1 MAKDIMTS
9 GIEMSDVIKT
19 TGFPVPGDMEGKTFA
34 ECVSGG
40 GGSGGGSIPLY
51 AWHTAFSF
59 EYMPIYTTTESP
71 KVGDKVYTGADGD
84 MDTEIL
90 SGVITSIKND
100 VYRTNINTSYPAFSG
115 RYEEKDIIISGDAQG
130 GIIAEP
136 LAVTE
141 NGVYTAPSGKAYSPV
156 TVNVPSGATD
166 LIFNVKCYSL
176 TDNYI
181 LVITFPRSNKVT
193 DIAETHDL
201 FGNIHTEHYSYNE
214 NGYIVIEQ
222 ASEANVKVSVVYD
235 GDTYSY
241 TYTGRDYGQHDLVKE

>member
-34 ECVSGG
+34 ECVSG
-40 GGSGGGSIPLY
+40 SGGNVTLY
-51 AWHTAFSF
+51 AWKENFWS
-59 EYMPIYTTTESP
+59 MQCYTYTDNP
-71 KVGDKVYTGADGD
+71 KAGDTVLAGAKGD
-84 MDTEIL
+84 MSSEIVFAVVE
-90 SGVITSIKND
+90 SVEENI
-100 VYRTNINTSYPAFSG
+100 INTFIN
-115 RYEEKDIIISGDAQG
+115 DIISYSRYPSGDIVLQAGQDG

-141 NGVYTAPSGKAYSPV
+141 NGVYTASDGKAYSPV

-166 LIFNVKCYSL
+166 LIFNVRCFSL

-181 LVITFPRSNKVT
+181 LAITYPRSNKVT
-193 DIAETHDL
+193 DINVHFTSFD
-201 FGNIHTEHYSYNE
+201 GNTFDEHYSYNE
-214 NGYIVIEQ
+214 NGYKVVEQ
-222 ASEANVKVSVVYD
+222 ASEAGTKVSVVYD

-241 TYTGRDYGQHDLVKE
+241 TYTGRDYEQHDLIKE

>member
-19 TGFPVPGDMEGKTFA
+19 TGFPVPEDMEGKTFA
-34 ECVSGG
+34 ECVS
-40 GGSGGGSIPLY
+40 SGI
-51 AWHTAFSF
+51 
-59 EYMPIYTTTESP
+59 
-71 KVGDKVYTGADGD
+71 V
-84 MDTEIL
+84 
-90 SGVITSIKND
+90 
-100 VYRTNINTSYPAFSG
+100 
-115 RYEEKDIIISGDAQG
+115 
-130 GIIAEP
+130 AEP

-166 LIFNVKCYSL
+166 LVFNVKCYSL

-181 LVITFPRSNKVT
+181 LAITFPRSNKVT

-201 FGNIHTEHYSYNE
+201 FGNIHTEHYNYNE
-214 NGYIVIEQ
+214 NGYVVIEQ

-241 TYTGRDYGQHDLVKE
+241 TYTGRDYEQHDLVKE

>member
-19 TGFPVPGDMEGKTFA
+19 TGFPVPEDMEGKTFA

-71 KVGDKVYTGADGD
+71 KVGDKVYTGANGD

-90 SGVITSIKND
+90 SGVITSIEND
-100 VYRTNINTSYPAFSG
+100 VYHTNINTSYPAFSG
-115 RYEEKDIIISGDAQG
+115 RYEEKDTIISGDAQG
-130 GIIAEP
+130 GSVIVEP

-156 TVNVPSGATD
+156 TVNVPSGGAFRYFDGRESGYASMPTGFWVIRKD
-166 LIFNVKCYSL
+166 QTSGNAHCLITTANSNDQSVLSIKKLDSNGLMVDEYYREYFLEVTEDVVISA
-176 TDNYI
+176 
-181 LVITFPRSNKVT
+181 LV
-193 DIAETHDL
+193 
-201 FGNIHTEHYSYNE
+201 
-214 NGYIVIEQ
+214 
-222 ASEANVKVSVVYD
+222 
-235 GDTYSY
+235 
-241 TYTGRDYGQHDLVKE
+241 